1 MKKNNDNKYI
11 YENQINKLKE
21 SGIKFK
27 KITIDEAI
35 IYLRD
40 KTYLFRLKC
49 YLNNYEKKDGKY
61 NIDFLEL
68 IEISTLDFHL
78 RKLILAIMID
88 IEHIIKVNLIN
99 LYDNNKIENI
109 NDKINQFIKNKESCL
124 SKGWKINHSDYKYDL
139 YNKYEN
145 KWELWAFIEILSFGN
160 LQQFIKFLGIEIPHF
175 KGLYFSLKNI
185 RNAAAHNSLL
195 LCNLKNNNENFYFT
209 NKVKYFLLENKFTFA
224 ERTTLLIPFINDFMC
239 MMLIMYRFSDNTVI
253 SCRIKD
259 LIKFFDRVKSK
270 NIITSEKL
278 INIFNIIDKFH
289 NILINKNNKKNKI
302 IKK

>member
-1 MKKNNDNKYI
+1 MKKNSYKKDI

-21 SGIKFK
+21 SGITFK
-27 KITIDEAI
+27 QITVDEAI
-35 IYLRD
+35 TYLRD

-99 LYDNNKIENI
+99 SYDDNKIENI
-109 NDKINQFIKNKESCL
+109 NIKIKEFIKERESCFLRNRKINY
-124 SKGWKINHSDYKYDL
+124 SDYKYDL
-139 YNKYEN
+139 YNKYEEEW
-145 KWELWAFIEILSFGN
+145 KLWAFVETLSFGS
-160 LQQFIKFLGIEIPHF
+160 LEPFIKFLKVEIPYF
-175 KGLYFSLKNI
+175 KGLYFSLKTI

-195 LCNLKNNNENFYFT
+195 LCNLKNNNENFNFT
-209 NKVKYFLLENKFTFA
+209 NKVKDFLLKNKFTTE
-224 ERTTLLIPFINDFMC
+224 ERKILLIPFINDFMC

-270 NIITSEKL
+270 DIITSEKL
-278 INIFNIIDKFH
+278 INIFNLINKFH
-289 NILINKNNKKNKI
+289 NILINKNKK
-302 IKK
+302 